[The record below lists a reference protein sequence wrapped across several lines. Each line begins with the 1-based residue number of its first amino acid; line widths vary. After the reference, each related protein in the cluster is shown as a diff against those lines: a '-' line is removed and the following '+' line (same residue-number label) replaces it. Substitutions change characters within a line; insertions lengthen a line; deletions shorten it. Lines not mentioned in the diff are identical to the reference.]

1 VSERRLDHHTHGQEI
16 TAMANVK
23 KGLLTVSGVW
33 WRHLRRMKRL
43 FWKRER
49 RAAKREALHEVT
61 K

>member
-1 VSERRLDHHTHGQEI
+1 
-16 TAMANVK
+16 MANVK

-49 RAAKREALHEVT
+49 QAAKREALREVT